1 MWFDQM
7 GSQLRIVYQILFT
20 QRAHLITSKFIGQV
34 TNLASA
40 RVVTFG
46 YFFVS
51 IINRVNMKL
60 FLKWMVMILSV
71 KAGCR
76 ELAEDSLELETENP
90 VEVDIEERLLHC
102 RLPGHT

>member
-20 QRAHLITSKFIGQV
+20 QRAHLITSKLTGQV
-34 TNLASA
+34 TNLARGLASIHCA

-51 IINRVNMKL
+51 IINSVHMEL
-60 FLKWMVMILSV
+60 FLKWMVMILSM

-76 ELAEDSLELETENP
+76 ELAEDSLEVETEQIP
-90 VEVDIEERLLHC
+90 
-102 RLPGHT
+102 

>member
-1 MWFDQM
+1 MWFDQI
-7 GSQLRIVYQILFT
+7 GGQLRIVYQILFT

-46 YFFVS
+46 NFFVS
-51 IINRVNMKL
+51 IINSVNMKL

-71 KAGCR
+71 KAGSQQSKH
-76 ELAEDSLELETENP
+76 EAIP
-90 VEVDIEERLLHC
+90 
-102 RLPGHT
+102 